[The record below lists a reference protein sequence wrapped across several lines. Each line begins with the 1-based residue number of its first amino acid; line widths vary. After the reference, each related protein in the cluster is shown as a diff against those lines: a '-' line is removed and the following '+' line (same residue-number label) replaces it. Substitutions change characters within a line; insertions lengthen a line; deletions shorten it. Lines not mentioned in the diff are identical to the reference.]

1 MQPDFRTLFE
11 AAPGLFLVLDPEL
24 RIVAASDAY
33 LDATM
38 TQREEIIGRG
48 IFDVFPDNPEDP
60 QATGVSNLSAS
71 LDRVRRQRL
80 PDTMAVQKYDIQ
92 RPEDQGGGFE
102 ERYWS
107 PRNTPVL
114 NELGDL
120 VYIVHRVED
129 MTEFVLLADCFT

>member
-129 MTEFVLLADCFT
+129 MTEFVLLAD